1 MEKHIYDDKNGLGYT
16 LYGDYYLPDLE
27 LPEDEEA
34 HYGKYGMLRKTYL
47 MEHRKPYYQMLI
59 LQGKLNKHLNRV
71 EREAHERM
79 EVLVMQMAEKQGVTE
94 PLKAEQPKLRIR
106 KMNGI
111 RTAAEEMVLTEIIY
125 GEEVKKKEYHCL
137 YH

>member
-1 MEKHIYDDKNGLGYT
+1 MEKHIYDEKNGLGYT

-47 MEHRKPYYQMLI
+47 KEHRKAYYQMLI
-59 LQGKLNKHLNRV
+59 LQGKLNEHLNRV

-79 EVLVMQMAEKQGVTE
+79 EILVAQIAEKQGVSE
-94 PLKAEQPKLRIR
+94 RMKMQNQLKWVALSDNIR
-106 KMNGI
+106 
-111 RTAAEEMVLTEIIY
+111 ASAEEIVLKDIVY
-125 GEEVKKKEYHCL
+125 L
-137 YH
+137 

>member
-16 LYGDYYLPDLE
+16 LYGDYYLPNLE

-47 MEHRKPYYQMLI
+47 MEHRKQYYQMLM

-71 EREAHERM
+71 DR
-79 EVLVMQMAEKQGVTE
+79 
-94 PLKAEQPKLRIR
+94 
-106 KMNGI
+106 
-111 RTAAEEMVLTEIIY
+111 
-125 GEEVKKKEYHCL
+125 
-137 YH
+137 

>member
-27 LPEDEEA
+27 LPQDEEV

-47 MEHRKPYYQMLI
+47 MEYRKPYYQMLI

-71 EREAHERM
+71 DREAHEWM
-79 EVLVMQMAEKQGVTE
+79 EILVAQIAEKQGGSE
-94 PLKAEQPKLRIR
+94 
-106 KMNGI
+106 KMKMQDQMKWVGLINNI
-111 RTAAEEMVLTEIIY
+111 RTSAEEIVLKDTVY
-125 GEEVKKKEYHCL
+125 M
-137 YH
+137 

>member
-27 LPEDEEA
+27 LMEDEEA
-34 HYGKYGMLRKTYL
+34 CYGKYGTFRKTYL
-47 MEHRKPYYQMLI
+47 MEHRKPYYQMLM

-71 EREAHERM
+71 DREAHERM

-94 PLKAEQPKLRIR
+94 PLKAEQPKLWIR

-111 RTAAEEMVLTEIIY
+111 RTAAEEMVFTEIIY
-125 GEEVKKKEYHCL
+125 G
-137 YH
+137 

>member
-1 MEKHIYDDKNGLGYT
+1 MDKHIYDEKNGMGYT

-34 HYGKYGMLRKTYL
+34 HYGKYGILRKTYL
-47 MEHRKPYYQMLI
+47 KEHGKPYYQMLM

-71 EREAHERM
+71 DREAYERV

-94 PLKAEQPKLRIR
+94 QLKAEQPMLWVR

-111 RTAAEEMVLTEIIY
+111 RTTAEEMVLTEIVY
-125 GEEVKKKEYHCL
+125 G
-137 YH
+137 

>member
-16 LYGDYYLPDLE
+16 LYGDYYLPNLE

-47 MEHRKPYYQMLI
+47 MEHRKPYYQMLM
-59 LQGKLNKHLNRV
+59 LQGKFNKHLNRID
-71 EREAHERM
+71 REAHERM

-94 PLKAEQPKLRIR
+94 PLKAEQPKLWIR

-125 GEEVKKKEYHCL
+125 G
-137 YH
+137 

>member
-1 MEKHIYDDKNGLGYT
+1 MDKHIYDEKNGLGYT

-34 HYGKYGMLRKTYL
+34 HYGKYGILRKTYL
-47 MEHRKPYYQMLI
+47 KEHGKPYYQMLM

-71 EREAHERM
+71 DREAYERV
-79 EVLVMQMAEKQGVTE
+79 EVLVMQMAEKEKVTE
-94 PLKAEQPKLRIR
+94 RLKAEQPMLWVR

-111 RTAAEEMVLTEIIY
+111 RTTAEEMVLTEIVY
-125 GEEVKKKEYHCL
+125 G
-137 YH
+137 

>member
-1 MEKHIYDDKNGLGYT
+1 MEKHIYDDKNDLDYT

-47 MEHRKPYYQMLI
+47 MKHRKAYYQTLI

-71 EREAHERM
+71 DRDAHERV

-94 PLKAEQPKLRIR
+94 QLKAEQSMLWVQRMNEIR
-106 KMNGI
+106 NI
-111 RTAAEEMVLTEIIY
+111 AEEIVLAEMIY
-125 GEEVKKKEYHCL
+125 V
-137 YH
+137 

>member
-1 MEKHIYDDKNGLGYT
+1 MDKHIYDEKNGLGYT

-27 LPEDEEA
+27 FPEDEEA
-34 HYGKYGMLRKTYL
+34 HYGKYGILRKTYL
-47 MEHRKPYYQMLI
+47 KEHGKPYYQMLM

-71 EREAHERM
+71 DREAYERV

-94 PLKAEQPKLRIR
+94 QLKAEQPMLWVR

-111 RTAAEEMVLTEIIY
+111 MTTAEEMVLTEIVY
-125 GEEVKKKEYHCL
+125 G
-137 YH
+137 

>member
-47 MEHRKPYYQMLI
+47 MVI

-71 EREAHERM
+71 DREAHERM
-79 EVLVMQMAEKQGVTE
+79 EVLVMQMAEKQGITE
-94 PLKAEQPKLRIR
+94 PLKAEQPKLWIQE
-106 KMNGI
+106 MNGI

-125 GEEVKKKEYHCL
+125 G
-137 YH
+137 

>member
-71 EREAHERM
+71 DREAHERM
-79 EVLVMQMAEKQGVTE
+79 EVLVMQMAEKQGITE
-94 PLKAEQPKLRIR
+94 PLKAEQPKLWIR

-125 GEEVKKKEYHCL
+125 G
-137 YH
+137 

>member
-34 HYGKYGMLRKTYL
+34 HYGKYGILRKTYL

-59 LQGKLNKHLNRV
+59 LQGTLNKHLNRV
-71 EREAHERM
+71 DREAHERM
-79 EVLVMQMAEKQGVTE
+79 EVLVIQMAEKERVAEQ
-94 PLKAEQPKLRIR
+94 LKAEQSMLWVQRMNEIR
-106 KMNGI
+106 NI
-111 RTAAEEMVLTEIIY
+111 AEEIVLAEMIY
-125 GEEVKKKEYHCL
+125 V
-137 YH
+137 

>member
-1 MEKHIYDDKNGLGYT
+1 MDKHIYDEKNGLGYT

-34 HYGKYGMLRKTYL
+34 HYGKYGILRKTYL
-47 MEHRKPYYQMLI
+47 KEHGKPYYQMLM

-71 EREAHERM
+71 DREAYERV

-94 PLKAEQPKLRIR
+94 QLKAEQPMLWVR

-111 RTAAEEMVLTEIIY
+111 RYAAEEMVLTEIVY
-125 GEEVKKKEYHCL
+125 G
-137 YH
+137 

>member
-1 MEKHIYDDKNGLGYT
+1 MEKHIYDVRMVWAIHCMGII
-16 LYGDYYLPDLE
+16 YLPDLE

-71 EREAHERM
+71 DREAHERM
-79 EVLVMQMAEKQGVTE
+79 EVLVMQMAEKQGITE
-94 PLKAEQPKLRIR
+94 PLKAEQPKLWIQE
-106 KMNGI
+106 MNGI

-125 GEEVKKKEYHCL
+125 G
-137 YH
+137 